1 MINTGPGPKESM
13 MKKKS
18 MSAKAAVH
26 AHEAAMHPGKPK
38 TKLAK
43 SGMAGGVTNEML
55 MSVGPQHG
63 PRPLPRGEVT

>member
-43 SGMAGGVTNEML
+43 LAKGGVTNEGL
-55 MSVGPQHG
+55 MSMG
-63 PRPLPRGEVT
+63 RNMAR

>member
-43 SGMAGGVTNEML
+43 GGVTNEML
-55 MSVGPQHG
+55 MQSGRNMARARCQG
-63 PRPLPRGEVT
+63 GK